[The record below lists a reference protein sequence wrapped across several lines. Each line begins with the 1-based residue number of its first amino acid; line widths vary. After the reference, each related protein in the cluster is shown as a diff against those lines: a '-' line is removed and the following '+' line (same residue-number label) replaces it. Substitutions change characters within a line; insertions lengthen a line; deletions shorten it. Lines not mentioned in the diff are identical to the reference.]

1 VHWVRIA
8 SAVDREAGS
17 PYIVG
22 DRTPDD
28 CRDNLDSGLRPIR
41 ARATALHCRFDT
53 LGHSRSLPE
62 GLDLVSVI
70 EHATDAIGFDDAD
83 GRIVYANRAFRR
95 LFGIADD
102 AELGCLDDYAAEGWS
117 EDLRE
122 RHGARAQGRD
132 AARSYP
138 YLARRRDG
146 SRFWAE
152 VSVVPVVK
160 DGCFSGTHA
169 VIRDVTEQRER
180 EAALQ
185 TENHALATALD
196 SIPLAVFV
204 LDRNGRVQQWNDA
217 AVQVFGWTRQEV
229 LGRPYPLA
237 PAELWVEHQELLAR
251 ALQGVDVEGREA
263 IRRRRDGTDVEVA
276 VWAAAMGSGDD
287 RDRDEGGRDG
297 RVLEVLV
304 DISKQRRAQQDY
316 RQLFER
322 AFDAIVVFEPD
333 TECVLDVNARAC
345 QLYGRSRDEFVGMS
359 LQSITQDVARGRAV
373 LDRIQRDGTL
383 HNYETVQRHKDGR
396 ELLIESNASLVE
408 YQGRP
413 AVLSINRDLSERRR
427 LQQQLTHMQRMKAVG
442 QLAAGV
448 AHEFN
453 NVLAAILGT
462 AESLLDSVD
471 EPDVRERLQQMIA
484 RAETGSRLT
493 RQLLTF
499 SRGGNEER
507 TPIELDQHIR
517 GMTKWLARLL
527 GQDIE
532 LVLETRAPG
541 MVVVMDPTQLEQ
553 IVLNLSVNARDVM
566 PEGGSLRVRTRE
578 LRLSDPRQTVTG
590 TVEPGHYVVIEFHDS
605 GPGVPPEVQERLFEP
620 FFSTK
625 ERGKGTGLGLATV
638 YTIVDGVG
646 GAIDLE
652 NHRGGGPGACF
663 TIVLPA
669 LEREPVSVEPT
680 LPERPVGGHETILLV
695 DDEPTILAALG
706 QMLRAMGYRVLMA
719 SDAVRARRVFE
730 EARGAVDL
738 LLTDV
743 SMPGGSGVELAKDL
757 LDRSPTL
764 RVLVMSGYLDAASS
778 EALPRTGFVDKPFTR
793 ASISRRIRELL
804 GD

>member
-1 VHWVRIA
+1 LAH
-8 SAVDREAGS
+8 E
-17 PYIVG
+17 
-22 DRTPDD
+22 
-28 CRDNLDSGLRPIR
+28 
-41 ARATALHCRFDT
+41 
-53 LGHSRSLPE
+53 RSLPE

-83 GRIVYANRAFRR
+83 GNIVYANPAFRR
-95 LFGIADD
+95 LFGIEDD
-102 AELGCLDDYAAEGWS
+102 TALGHLEDYAAEGW
-117 EDLRE
+117 DRDVVAQ
-122 RHGARAQGRD
+122 HDARAQGRG
-132 AARSYP
+132 ASSYP
-138 YLARRRDG
+138 YLAKRRDG

-160 DGCFSGTHA
+160 DGRFAGTHA

-185 TENHALATALD
+185 LESQALATSIDA
-196 SIPLAVFV
+196 IPLAVFV
-204 LDRNGRVQQWNDA
+204 LDRNGRVQQWNEA
-217 AVQVFGWTRQEV
+217 AAQMFGWTRQET

-237 PAELWVEHQELLAR
+237 PDHLWADHQ
-251 ALQGVDVEGREA
+251 ALIAQVLREGHVEGREA
-263 IRRRRDGTDVEVA
+263 IRRRRDGTDVAVA
-276 VWAAAMGSGDD
+276 VWAAAMGVGEDCDS
-287 RDRDEGGRDG
+287 RDG

-304 DISKQRRAQQDY
+304 DISKQRRAQEDY

-333 TECVLDVNARAC
+333 TERVLDVNARAC
-345 QLYGRSRDEFVGMS
+345 QLYGRPRSEFVGMN

-396 ELLIESNASLVE
+396 ELLIECNASLVE
-408 YQGRP
+408 YQGRS
-413 AVLSINRDLSERRR
+413 AVLSINRDVTERHR

-462 AESLLDSVD
+462 AESLLDTVD

-499 SRGGNEER
+499 SRGGDEQR
-507 TPIELDQHIR
+507 TPVELDQHVR

-541 MVVVMDPTQLEQ
+541 MVVVMDSTQLEQ
-553 IVLNLSVNARDVM
+553 IVLNLSVNARDAM
-566 PEGGSLRVRTRE
+566 PEGGSLRVRTSA
-578 LRLSDPRQTVTG
+578 LRLTRARQVVTG
-590 TVEPGHYVVIEFHDS
+590 TVEPGTYVTLEFRDS
-605 GPGVPPEVQERLFEP
+605 GPGVPPAVRERLFEP

-646 GAIDLE
+646 GSIDLV
-652 NHRGGGPGACF
+652 NHDGQGPDGELGACF
-663 TIVLPA
+663 TILLPA
-669 LEREPVSVEPT
+669 LERESVSVEPT
-680 LPERPVGGHETILLV
+680 LPERPVGGHETILVV
-695 DDEPTILAALG
+695 DDEPTILVALG
-706 QMLRAMGYRVLMA
+706 QMLRAMGYRVLTA
-719 SDAVRARRVFE
+719 PDAVRARRMFD

-743 SMPGGSGVELAKDL
+743 SMPGGSGLDLARDL
-757 LDRSPTL
+757 LERSPTL
-764 RVLVMSGYLDAASS
+764 RALVMSGYLDAASS

-793 ASISRRIRELL
+793 TSISRRIREILD
-804 GD
+804 G

>member
-1 VHWVRIA
+1 M
-8 SAVDREAGS
+8 
-17 PYIVG
+17 
-22 DRTPDD
+22 
-28 CRDNLDSGLRPIR
+28 
-41 ARATALHCRFDT
+41 
-53 LGHSRSLPE
+53 GHERSIPE
-62 GLDLVSVI
+62 GLDLQSVI
-70 EHATDAIGFDDAD
+70 EHATDAIGFDDAE

-95 LFGIADD
+95 LFGIDDD
-102 AELGCLDDYAAEGWS
+102 AELGHLADYAAEGWTQ
-117 EDLRE
+117 DLARRHDE
-122 RHGARAQGRD
+122 RAHGRGPS
-132 AARSYP
+132 SYP

-146 SRFWAE
+146 TRFWAE
-152 VSVVPVVK
+152 VSVVPVVVE
-160 DGCFSGTHA
+160 GRFAGTQA

-185 TENHALATALD
+185 AENQALATAID
-196 SIPLAVFV
+196 SLPLAVSV

-217 AVQVFGWTRQEV
+217 ATQGFGFSRQEV

-237 PAELWVEHQELLAR
+237 PGELWPEHQQLLAR
-251 ALQGVDVEGREA
+251 VLREGGVEGIEA
-263 IRRRRDGTDVEVA
+263 IRRRRDGTDVAVA
-276 VWAAAMGSGDD
+276 VWAAAMDGVGCAV
-287 RDRDEGGRDG
+287 GGGAVGHDG

-304 DISKQRRAQQDY
+304 DISKQRRAQEDY

-322 AFDAIVVFEPD
+322 AFDAIVVFEP
-333 TECVLDVNARAC
+333 ESERVLDVNARAC
-345 QLYGRSRDEFVGMS
+345 ELYGRTREEFVGLN
-359 LQSITQDVARGRAV
+359 LQTITLDVARGRVV
-373 LDRIQRDGTL
+373 LDRIRREGTL

-413 AVLSINRDLSERRR
+413 AVLSINRDLTERRR
-427 LQQQLTHMQRMKAVG
+427 LQEQLTHMQRMKAVG

-462 AESLLDSVD
+462 AESMLDSVD

-507 TPIELDQHIR
+507 TPIDLDQHIR

-527 GQDIE
+527 GKDVE

-553 IVLNLSVNARDVM
+553 VVLNLCVNARDAM
-566 PEGGSLRVRTRE
+566 PEGGTLRVRTRE
-578 LRLSDPRQTVTG
+578 LRVDAPRQAVTG
-590 TVEPGHYVVIEFHDS
+590 TIEPGTYAALEFRDS
-605 GPGVPPEVQERLFEP
+605 GPGVPPEVQARLFEP

-625 ERGKGTGLGLATV
+625 DRGKGTGLGLATV

-646 GAIDLE
+646 GAIDLR
-652 NHRGGGPGACF
+652 NQRVGGLAVEPTSAATPGPIAAPGPGARVRRRPEELDDGPGACF
-663 TIVLPA
+663 TIILPA
-669 LEREPVSVEPT
+669 LEREAVSVDPV

-695 DDEPTILAALG
+695 DDEPTILVALA
-706 QMLRAMGYRVLMA
+706 QMLRAMGYRVLTA
-719 SDAVRARRVFE
+719 PDGVRARRVFE
-730 EARGAVDL
+730 DARGAVDL

-743 SMPGGSGVELAKDL
+743 SMPGGSGVDLAKDL
-757 LDRSPTL
+757 LERSPTL
-764 RVLVMSGYLDAASS
+764 RALVMSGYLDAASS
-778 EALPRTGFVDKPFTR
+778 EALPRTGFIDKPFTR
-793 ASISRRIRELL
+793 TSISRRIREILAT
-804 GD
+804 

>member
-1 VHWVRIA
+1 MVH
-8 SAVDREAGS
+8 E
-17 PYIVG
+17 
-22 DRTPDD
+22 
-28 CRDNLDSGLRPIR
+28 
-41 ARATALHCRFDT
+41 
-53 LGHSRSLPE
+53 RSLPE
-62 GLDLVSVI
+62 GLDLQSVI

-83 GRIVYANRAFRR
+83 GRVVYANRAFRR
-95 LFGIADD
+95 LFGIEDD
-102 AELGCLDDYAAEGWS
+102 AADLGHVADYAAEGWT
-117 EDLRE
+117 EDLVE
-122 RHGARAQGRD
+122 RHGARALGRGPS
-132 AARSYP
+132 SYP

-146 SRFWAE
+146 TRFWAE

-160 DGCFSGTHA
+160 DGRFAGTQA

-185 TENHALATALD
+185 AENHALATAID
-196 SIPLAVFV
+196 SLPLAVSV
-204 LDRNGRVQQWNDA
+204 LDGSGRVQQWNDA
-217 AVQVFGWTRQEV
+217 ASQIFGFSRQDV

-237 PAELWVEHQELLAR
+237 PGELWAEHRELLGR
-251 ALQGVDVEGREA
+251 VLREGGVEGLESV
-263 IRRRRDGTDVEVA
+263 RRRRDGTDVAVA
-276 VWAAAMGSGDD
+276 VWAAPMDGSCE
-287 RDRDEGGRDG
+287 RG

-322 AFDAIVVFEPD
+322 AFDAIVVFEPHS
-333 TECVLDVNARAC
+333 ERVLDVNARAC
-345 QLYGRSRDEFVGMS
+345 ELYGRSRDEFVGMN
-359 LQSITQDVARGRAV
+359 LQTITLDVPRGRAV
-373 LDRIQRDGTL
+373 LDQILRQGTL
-383 HNYETVQRHKDGR
+383 HNYETVQRHKDGH

-413 AVLSINRDLSERRR
+413 AVLSINRDLTERRR
-427 LQQQLTHMQRMKAVG
+427 LQEQLTHMQRMKAVG

-462 AESLLDSVD
+462 AESMLDTVD

-527 GQDIE
+527 GKDIE

-553 IVLNLSVNARDVM
+553 VVLNLSVNARDAM
-566 PEGGSLRVRTRE
+566 PEGGKLRVRTRE
-578 LRLSDPRQTVTG
+578 LRLSAPRQAITG
-590 TVEPGHYVVIEFHDS
+590 TIEPGTYVTMEFRDS
-605 GPGVPPEVQERLFEP
+605 GPGVPVEVQDRLFEP

-646 GAIDLE
+646 GAIDLR
-652 NHRGGGPGACF
+652 NHPGAASAAAHALDDAWGACF
-663 TIVLPA
+663 TIILPA
-669 LEREPVSVEPT
+669 LEREPINVEPA
-680 LPERPVGGHETILLV
+680 LPERPVGGHETILVV
-695 DDEPTILAALG
+695 DDEPTILVALA
-706 QMLRAMGYRVLMA
+706 QMLRAMGYRVLTA
-719 SDAVRARRVFE
+719 SDGLRARRVFE
-730 EARGAVDL
+730 DARGAVDL
-738 LLTDV
+738 LLSDV
-743 SMPGGSGVELAKDL
+743 SMPGGSGVDLAKDL
-757 LDRSPTL
+757 LERSPTL
-764 RVLVMSGYLDAASS
+764 RVLLMSGYLDAASS
-778 EALPRTGFVDKPFTR
+778 QALPRTGFIDKPFTR
-793 ASISRRIRELL
+793 TSISRRIREVLL
-804 GD
+804 G

>member
-1 VHWVRIA
+1 
-8 SAVDREAGS
+8 
-17 PYIVG
+17 VG
-22 DRTPDD
+22 HER
-28 CRDNLDSGLRPIR
+28 L
-41 ARATALHCRFDT
+41 
-53 LGHSRSLPE
+53 LPE
-62 GLDLVSVI
+62 GLDLQSVI

-95 LFGIADD
+95 LFGIDD
-102 AELGCLDDYAAEGWS
+102 DEELGHLADYAAEGWGR
-117 EDLRE
+117 DLVE
-122 RHGARAQGRD
+122 RHDARARGRGPS
-132 AARSYP
+132 SYP
-138 YLARRRDG
+138 YLAQRRDG

-152 VSVVPVVK
+152 VSVVPIVK
-160 DGCFSGTHA
+160 DGCFVGTQA
-169 VIRDVTEQRER
+169 VIRDVTVQHER

-185 TENHALATALD
+185 AENHALVTAID
-196 SIPLAVFV
+196 SIPLAVSV

-217 AVQVFGWTRQEV
+217 AAQGFGFTREEV

-237 PAELWVEHQELLAR
+237 PGELWIEHQELLAR
-251 ALQGVDVEGREA
+251 VLHLGGVEGLEA
-263 IRRRRDGTDVEVA
+263 VRRRRDGTDVAVA
-276 VWAAAMGSGDD
+276 VWATAMD
-287 RDRDEGGRDG
+287 RSEARDG

-322 AFDAIVVFEPD
+322 AFDAIVVFEP
-333 TECVLDVNARAC
+333 ESERVLDVNARAC
-345 QLYGRSRDEFVGMS
+345 ELYGRPREEFVGMN
-359 LQSITQDVARGRAV
+359 LQSITLDVARGRVV
-373 LDRIQRDGTL
+373 LDRIRRDGTL
-383 HNYETVQRHKDGR
+383 HNYETVQRHKDGH

-413 AVLSINRDLSERRR
+413 AVLSINRDLTERRR

-462 AESLLDSVD
+462 AESMLDAVD
-471 EPDVRERLQQMIA
+471 ESDVRERLQQMIA

-507 TPIELDQHIR
+507 TPVELDQHIR

-527 GQDIE
+527 GKDVE

-553 IVLNLSVNARDVM
+553 IVLNLSVNARDAM
-566 PEGGSLRVRTRE
+566 PEGGTLRVRTRE
-578 LRLSDPRQTVTG
+578 LRVASPRQAVTG
-590 TVEPGHYVVIEFHDS
+590 TIEPGLYATIEFRDT
-605 GPGVPPEVQERLFEP
+605 GPGVPPEVQDRLFEP

-646 GAIDLE
+646 GAIDLRNHPE
-652 NHRGGGPGACF
+652 RGERGHRGSSREPSRATSLDDEAGACF

-669 LEREPVSVEPT
+669 LEREPVSVEPV
-680 LPERPVGGHETILLV
+680 LPERPVGGHETILVV
-695 DDEPTILAALG
+695 DDEPTILVALG
-706 QMLRAMGYRVLMA
+706 QMLRVMGYRVLTA
-719 SDAVRARRVFE
+719 PDSVRARRVFE
-730 EARGAVDL
+730 DARGAVDL

-757 LDRSPTL
+757 LERAPTL

-778 EALPRTGFVDKPFTR
+778 EALPRTGFIDKPFTR
-793 ASISRRIRELL
+793 TSISRRIREIL
-804 GD
+804 GGHEGG

>member
-1 VHWVRIA
+1 MC
-8 SAVDREAGS
+8 
-17 PYIVG
+17 IVG
-22 DRTPDD
+22 DRTPADRQD
-28 CRDNLDSGLRPIR
+28 YLDSRLPPIR
-41 ARATALHCRFDT
+41 GGVSALHCRFDT
-53 LGHSRSLPE
+53 LGNPRSLPD

-95 LFGIADD
+95 MFGVADD
-102 AELGCLDDYAAEGWS
+102 AELGQLEDYAAEGWS
-117 EDLRE
+117 QDLRQ
-122 RHGARAQGRD
+122 RHGARAQAQDG
-132 AARSYP
+132 ARSYP

-152 VSVVPVVK
+152 VSVVAVVK
-160 DGCFSGTHA
+160 DGCFAGTQA

-185 TENHALATALD
+185 ADNHALGMALD
-196 SIPLAVFV
+196 AIPLAVFV

-217 AVQVFGWTRQEV
+217 AAAAFGWTRQEV

-251 ALQGVDVEGREA
+251 ALRGGNVEGLEA
-263 IRRRRDGTDVEVA
+263 VRRRRDGTDVEVA
-276 VWAAAMGSGDD
+276 VWAAAMDGGD
-287 RDRDEGGRDG
+287 GRDG

-333 TECVLDVNARAC
+333 SERVLDVNARAC
-345 QLYGRSRDEFVGMS
+345 QLYGRSRDEFVGIN
-359 LQSITQDVARGRAV
+359 LQSITQDVARGRV
-373 LDRIQRDGTL
+373 VIDRIQRDGTL

-413 AVLSINRDLSERRR
+413 AVLSINRDLTERRR

-507 TPIELDQHIR
+507 TPIELDKHIR

-553 IVLNLSVNARDVM
+553 IVLNLSVNARDAM
-566 PEGGSLRVRTRE
+566 PDGGSLRVRTSA
-578 LRLSDPRQTVTG
+578 LRLTAPRQTVTG
-590 TVEPGHYVVIEFHDS
+590 TVEPGHYLMIEFRDS
-605 GPGVPPEVQERLFEP
+605 GAGVSTEVQERLFEP

-652 NHRGGGPGACF
+652 NGRGGEPGACF
-663 TIVLPA
+663 SIVLPA

-680 LPERPVGGHETILLV
+680 LPERPVGGHETILVV
-695 DDEPTILAALG
+695 DDEPTILVALG

-719 SDAVRARRVFE
+719 SDAVRARRVFD

-743 SMPGGSGVELAKDL
+743 SMPGGSGVDLAKDL

-793 ASISRRIRELL
+793 ASISRQIRELL

>member
-1 VHWVRIA
+1 MA
-8 SAVDREAGS
+8 SQ
-17 PYIVG
+17 
-22 DRTPDD
+22 RT
-28 CRDNLDSGLRPIR
+28 I
-41 ARATALHCRFDT
+41 
-53 LGHSRSLPE
+53 PE

-70 EHATDAIGFDDAD
+70 EHATDAIGFDDAE

-95 LFGIADD
+95 LFGLSDEETD
-102 AELGCLDDYAAEGWS
+102 FGHLEDYAAERS
-117 EDLRE
+117 RRDLLD
-122 RHGARAQGRD
+122 RHDARAQGQGQGGTT
-132 AARSYP
+132 SYP
-138 YLARRRDG
+138 FLAQRRDG

-160 DGCFSGTHA
+160 DGRFVGSQA

-180 EAALQ
+180 EAALRA
-185 TENHALATALD
+185 ENQALATAID
-196 SIPLAVFV
+196 AMPLAVLV
-204 LDRNGRVQQWNDA
+204 VDGAGRVLQWNEA
-217 AVQVFGWTRQEV
+217 ATQMFEWTREEV

-237 PAELWVEHQELLAR
+237 PDELQAEHQALLAR
-251 ALQGVDVEGREA
+251 VLREGNLEGLEVS
-263 IRRRRDGTDVEVA
+263 RRRRDGTAIEVA
-276 VWAAAMGSGDD
+276 IWAAAMGGGDE
-287 RDRDEGGRDG
+287 RDS

-333 TECVLDVNARAC
+333 SERVLDVNARAC
-345 QLYGRSRDEFVGMS
+345 ELYGRSRNEFVGMN
-359 LQSITQDVARGRAV
+359 LQSITQDVARGRVV

-383 HNYETVQRHKDGR
+383 HNYETVQRHTDGR

-413 AVLSINRDLSERRR
+413 AVLSINRDLTERRR
-427 LQQQLTHMQRMKAVG
+427 LQEQLTHMQRMKAVG

-462 AESLLDSVD
+462 AESMLDVVD

-507 TPIELDQHIR
+507 TPVAIDQHIR

-527 GQDIE
+527 GQDVE
-532 LVLETRAPG
+532 LVLETRAPD
-541 MVVVMDPTQLEQ
+541 MVVMVDPTQLEQ
-553 IVLNLSVNARDVM
+553 IVLNLSVNARDAM
-566 PEGGSLRVRTRE
+566 PEGGTLRVRTAE
-578 LRLSDPRQTVTG
+578 LHLTAPRVTVTG
-590 TVEPGHYVVIEFHDS
+590 TIEPGMYVSIEFCDS
-605 GPGVPPEVQERLFEP
+605 GPGVPVEVQARLFEP

-646 GAIDLE
+646 GAVDL
-652 NHRGGGPGACF
+652 HHHAGPDGETGACF
-663 TIVLPA
+663 SILLPA
-669 LEREPVSVEPT
+669 LERAPVNVEPT
-680 LPERPVGGHETILLV
+680 LPERPVGGPETLLLV
-695 DDEPTILAALG
+695 DDEPTILMAVG
-706 QMLRAMGYRVLMA
+706 QMLRAMGYRVLTA
-719 SDAVRARRVFE
+719 PDGVRARRVFE

-743 SMPGGSGVELAKDL
+743 SMPGGSGLELAKDL
-757 LDRSPTL
+757 LERSPTL
-764 RVLVMSGYLDAASS
+764 RALVMSGYLDAASS
-778 EALPRTGFVDKPFTR
+778 ESLPRTGFIDKPFTR
-793 ASISRRIRELL
+793 AAISRRIRELL
-804 GD
+804 GS

>member
-1 VHWVRIA
+1 V
-8 SAVDREAGS
+8 
-17 PYIVG
+17 
-22 DRTPDD
+22 
-28 CRDNLDSGLRPIR
+28 
-41 ARATALHCRFDT
+41 
-53 LGHSRSLPE
+53 
-62 GLDLVSVI
+62 
-70 EHATDAIGFDDAD
+70 
-83 GRIVYANRAFRR
+83 
-95 LFGIADD
+95 
-102 AELGCLDDYAAEGWS
+102 
-117 EDLRE
+117 
-122 RHGARAQGRD
+122 
-132 AARSYP
+132 
-138 YLARRRDG
+138 
-146 SRFWAE
+146 
-152 VSVVPVVK
+152 
-160 DGCFSGTHA
+160 
-169 VIRDVTEQRER
+169 
-180 EAALQ
+180 
-185 TENHALATALD
+185 
-196 SIPLAVFV
+196 
-204 LDRNGRVQQWNDA
+204 
-217 AVQVFGWTRQEV
+217 
-229 LGRPYPLA
+229 
-237 PAELWVEHQELLAR
+237 
-251 ALQGVDVEGREA
+251 
-263 IRRRRDGTDVEVA
+263 
-276 VWAAAMGSGDD
+276 
-287 RDRDEGGRDG
+287 
-297 RVLEVLV
+297 
-304 DISKQRRAQQDY
+304 
-316 RQLFER
+316 
-322 AFDAIVVFEPD
+322 
-333 TECVLDVNARAC
+333 
-345 QLYGRSRDEFVGMS
+345 
-359 LQSITQDVARGRAV
+359 V

-408 YQGRP
+408 FQGRP
-413 AVLSINRDLSERRR
+413 AVLSINRDLTERRR

-553 IVLNLSVNARDVM
+553 IVLNLSVNARDAM
-566 PEGGSLRVRTRE
+566 PEGGSLRVRTSE
-578 LRLSDPRQTVTG
+578 LRLAGPRQTVTG
-590 TVEPGHYVVIEFHDS
+590 TVEPGHYVMIEFRDS
-605 GPGVPPEVQERLFEP
+605 GTGVPPEVQDRLFEP

-652 NHRGGGPGACF
+652 NHGGGERGACF

-669 LEREPVSVEPT
+669 LEREPVSIEPT
-680 LPERPVGGHETILLV
+680 LPERPVGGHETILVV